1 MSDTFKA
8 LVVRVSDDKNYI
20 AWTLSL
26 FFMENSFDWI
36 ADGPNDWQV
45 PTNDYFGSR
54 YENKGI
60 KNDREP
66 YFLKFKKL

>member
-1 MSDTFKA
+1 
-8 LVVRVSDDKNYI
+8 
-20 AWTLSL
+20 
-26 FFMENSFDWI
+26 MEDSFDWI
-36 ADGPNDWQV
+36 AHEPIDWQT